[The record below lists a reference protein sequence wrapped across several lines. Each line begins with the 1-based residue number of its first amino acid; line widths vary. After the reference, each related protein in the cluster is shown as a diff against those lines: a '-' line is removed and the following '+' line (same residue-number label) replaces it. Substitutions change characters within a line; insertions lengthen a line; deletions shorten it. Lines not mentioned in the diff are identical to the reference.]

1 MTEDRMAEAAAE
13 SIGLENAIT
22 WEKAIKMLA
31 LLMILVAANIIGA
44 GGMSMTVDELVG
56 WFDQYQEEAKQRSS
70 DSNGNLDPLGQGAEN
85 DIWYHLGIL
94 LYSWLQLGLIV
105 LFGHLFPVILMG
117 YD

>member
-70 DSNGNLDPLGQGAEN
+70 DSNGHLDSLGQGAEN